1 MISLSSTETI
11 LMSSPAPL
19 LLHGT
24 SFRCRYGLLTL
35 TVQGGKIKSLD
46 CTVGRNVRKSS
57 SLSPDPDALSPLVDR
72 ILSYLEGKPFE
83 DLPLEP
89 EGTPFQKKVWEALR
103 RIPRGQVAS
112 YAEVAHAIGL
122 PSGAR
127 AVAQACGANPIIFLI
142 PCHRVVASDGTLGG
156 YGPGLRLKASV
167 LGDEGVRIEKR
178 GTLWTIAGMY
188 NSARAASKHDSLAQ
202 RLGVSDAWDRRES
215 EASRRDSRET
225 PRAPRRV

>member
-1 MISLSSTETI
+1 MP
-11 LMSSPAPL
+11 SPVP

-24 SFRCRYGLLTL
+24 SFQCRYGLLSL
-35 TVQGGKIKSLD
+35 AVQGGKIKSLD
-46 CTVGRNVRKSS
+46 CAAGGKVPKSPGD
-57 SLSPDPDALSPLVDR
+57 SPDADALSPFVDR
-72 ILSYLEGKPFE
+72 ILSYLEGKSLG
-83 DLPLEP
+83 DLPLAP

-103 RIPRGQVAS
+103 RIPRGRVAS
-112 YAEVAHAIGL
+112 YAEVARTIGL

-156 YGPGLRLKASV
+156 YGPGLKLKASV

-178 GTLWTIAGMY
+178 GTLWTITGMY
-188 NSARAASKHDSLAQ
+188 GSARAVSKHDSLVQ
-202 RLGVSDAWDRRES
+202 RPGVSDAWDRRES
-215 EASRRDSRET
+215 GASRRDSRET